1 MKISVDISYY
11 PLKEDFKPAIRAF
24 IGRLSEYSDLKV
36 NPGSIS
42 TQVFGEFDEV
52 MSAITTEM
60 KKAFEVPSSVFVLK
74 ILNSDRNKP
83 YIAK

>member
-11 PLKEDFKPAIRAF
+11 PLKDDFKPAIRTF
-24 IGRLSEYSDLKV
+24 IGRLSEHSALEV
-36 NPGSIS
+36 HPGSIS

-52 MSAITTEM
+52 MSAVTAEI
-60 KKAFEVPSSVFVLK
+60 KKACEIPSSVFVLK

-83 YIAK
+83 YVAK